1 MKRLAVIFFSLCT
14 AILMTA
20 GCGTTQPETKEKTV
34 LRLAAAASLEEIM
47 EKELLPAFLQK
58 EKIEV
63 QGVYDGSGRLQ
74 RQLEQGLEADIFIA
88 AAPGPVN
95 ALVKQEL
102 IEKTAVRPLLSNEL
116 VLAVPKGNPANVKSF
131 ADLPKAAPVAVGD
144 PAVVP
149 AGIYAKNYLTGLG
162 LWQEIEPKATLAT
175 SVTQVLAWV
184 AAGNAKAG
192 LMYAT
197 DAALSSQV
205 EVIARAEESK
215 GAEKIVYPLA
225 VMKKSKQKA
234 AAERF
239 ALYLA
244 SEGAGEV
251 FKRYGFTPIKDE
263 SKLKAQ

>member
-1 MKRLAVIFFSLCT
+1 MLKRCALFFGSLLLLAMLT
-14 AILMTA
+14 
-20 GCGTTQPETKEKTV
+20 GCSTSKPQPKSETV

-63 QGVYDGSGRLQ
+63 QGVYDGSGRLE

-102 IEKTAVRPLLSNEL
+102 IEKNAVRPLLSNEL
-116 VLAVPKGNPANVKSF
+116 VLAVPKGDPAGIKSF

-149 AGIYAKNYLTGLG
+149 AGTYAKNYLTGLG

-175 SVTQVLAWV
+175 SVSQVLAWV

-192 LMYAT
+192 LVYAT

-239 ALYLA
+239 ATYLTSDEA
-244 SEGAGEV
+244 GAV
-251 FKRYGFTPIKDE
+251 FKRYGFTPLKD
-263 SKLKAQ
+263 